1 MALTV
6 RRRRSTPDRCPEF
19 KHSPIV
25 FPTEFVQVLQHRS
38 SDDHAYVHYEGS
50 DKRLDEWIPGSQLR
64 RVEPDSDA
72 LPSGTNNGKRKREE
86 STSRPGSPTNSTRAS
101 SLETP
106 LLPDAQTAPASQ
118 DTMTEEDFDV
128 QHYKQ
133 ITAQRNFEKVNF
145 GQWQI
150 KTWYVSIYQKRGC

>member
-19 KHSPIV
+19 KHYPIV
-25 FPTEFVQVLQHRS
+25 FATEFVQVLQHRS
-38 SDDHAYVHYEGS
+38 ADGHAYVHYEGS
-50 DKRLDEWIPGSQLR
+50 DNRLDEWIPRSELR

-86 STSRPGSPTNSTRAS
+86 STTLLPASPTNSTRAS
-101 SLETP
+101 SFEATP
-106 LLPDAQTAPASQ
+106 LPDTKTVTASQ
-118 DTMTEEDFDV
+118 DTMTEEEFDV

-133 ITAQRNFEKVNF
+133 ITAQRNVDKVNF

-150 KTWYVSIYQKRGC
+150 KTWFVDISRK

>member
-6 RRRRSTPDRCPEF
+6 RCPSRSTPDRCPEF
-19 KHSPIV
+19 KHYPIV
-25 FPTEFVQVLQHRS
+25 FATEFVQVLQHRS
-38 SDDHAYVHYEGS
+38 SDGHAYVHYEGS
-50 DKRLDEWIPGSQLR
+50 DKRMDEWIPGSELR

-86 STSRPGSPTNSTRAS
+86 STSRLGSPANSTRAS
-101 SLETP
+101 SLETTI
-106 LLPDAQTAPASQ
+106 LPDAQIAAAESQ

-128 QHYKQ
+128 ENYKQ
-133 ITAQRNFEKVNF
+133 ITAQRNFDTVNF

-150 KTWYVSIYQKRGC
+150 KTWYVSSSRK